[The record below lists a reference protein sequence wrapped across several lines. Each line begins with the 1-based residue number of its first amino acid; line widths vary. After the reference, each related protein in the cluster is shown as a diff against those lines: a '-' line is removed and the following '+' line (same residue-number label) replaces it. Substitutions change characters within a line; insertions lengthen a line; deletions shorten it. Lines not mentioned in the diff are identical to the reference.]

1 LPDTDGGRP
10 CQIQHLYYNEN
21 SNLDQI
27 LNLNSRFLPVLP
39 QQGVTMT
46 RLHTALLLILLAS
59 FSLPAAHANE
69 KRPLDAVLIMD
80 SSGSMKAT
88 DPKELRKPAAKLFIT
103 LLGKQDQLGVMSFS
117 DDAYP
122 ITWLTTLD
130 TQANKS
136 RALQATDKI
145 SSKGVYTNI
154 HAAIARGIT
163 LLKDSDTKGHD
174 PVIVLM
180 SDGKMDVGNA
190 AKSAEL
196 RQKIMDDLMPQIK
209 QYKIKIYSIAFTEQ
223 SDQALLQQIADASDG
238 RYALAATDNALHKA
252 FTKIFEQSKEPNML
266 PLTENQFV
274 VDASVREITIL
285 ANKKTEQS
293 KIFLESPGKVR
304 YNAKST
310 IESMQWFESSDFE
323 MITLSKPEIGNWKIL
338 FSDNDNKAYIVAD
351 IELRSRFA
359 FNTTSGSQTLAI
371 TTWLKKNED
380 IVTESELLKSMEVNL
395 IVEHPD
401 GNTEKL
407 LFPEANADGQY
418 ITQFTPTQDGI
429 YAATVTA
436 TSKTFQRQQVFSFRS
451 NLLAQATA
459 HKPAEPISAA
469 KEPEKHPAVEPI
481 VETTTPTPPH
491 EETDMVQA
499 AMIFVA
505 VNVVLILI
513 GVNVYFFLRSRKKK
527 TEEK

>member
-1 LPDTDGGRP
+1 
-10 CQIQHLYYNEN
+10 
-21 SNLDQI
+21 
-27 LNLNSRFLPVLP
+27 
-39 QQGVTMT
+39 MT
-46 RLHTALLLILLAS
+46 RLPTTLLLILLAG
-59 FSLPAAHANE
+59 FGLPAAATDD
-69 KRPLDAVLIMD
+69 KKPLDAVLIMD
-80 SSGSMKAT
+80 SSGSMKST

-117 DDAYP
+117 DNAYP

-130 TQANKS
+130 TQVNKT

-145 SSKGVYTNI
+145 SSKGAYTNI
-154 HAAIARGIT
+154 HAAIARGID
-163 LLKDSDTKGHD
+163 LLKESDAKGRE
-174 PVIVLM
+174 PIIVLM
-180 SDGKMDVGNA
+180 SDGKMDVGDNA
-190 AKSAEL
+190 RSAEL
-196 RQKIMDDLMPQIK
+196 RKKIMDELMPLIK

-223 SDQALLQQIADASDG
+223 SDQELLQEIADASEG
-238 RYALAATDNALHKA
+238 RYALAATDSSLHKA

-304 YNAKST
+304 YNAKAPK
-310 IESMQWFESSDFE
+310 ESMQWFESADFE
-323 MITLSKPEIGNWKIL
+323 MITISKPEIGDWKIL

-359 FNTTSGSQTLAI
+359 FNSTVGSQALSI
-371 TTWLKKNED
+371 TAWLKKNED
-380 IVTESELLKSMEVNL
+380 VVRESDLLKSMEVKL

-401 GNTEKL
+401 GSIEKMD
-407 LFPEANADGQY
+407 FPGANADGQY

-429 YAATVTA
+429 YAATLTA

-451 NLLAQATA
+451 NLPAQTA
-459 HKPAEPISAA
+459 SHKPVEHTPEPVAETPVKQQPAEPVKTDDHAVTQP
-469 KEPEKHPAVEPI
+469 PEEIDIA
-481 VETTTPTPPH
+481 
-491 EETDMVQA
+491 QA
-499 AMIFVA
+499 AMIFVT

-527 TEEK
+527 SAEQ